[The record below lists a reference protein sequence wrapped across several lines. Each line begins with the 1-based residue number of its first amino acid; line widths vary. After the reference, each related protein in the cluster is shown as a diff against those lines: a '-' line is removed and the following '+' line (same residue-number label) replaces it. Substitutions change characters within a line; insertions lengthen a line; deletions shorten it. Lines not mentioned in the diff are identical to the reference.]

1 MTTPSVDTQI
11 RFSSE
16 EYPANILIRL
26 DIIAKRNG
34 RSRNKEMCRA
44 LWEYIKAAE
53 NEANEKSTASPA
65 ISPTSSGIWGWSRA
79 SFAAGRMRASR
90 MTTRRVHYC
99 LSGHGSLVL
108 SRTAGGIVIPCR
120 RMNLTPKSRIMRRA
134 SICILTIFL
143 RRISSATTERGRES
157 DGSRAFV
164 EPVHR
169 GGAVCVGLPP

>member
-53 NEANEKSTASPA
+53 NEANEKSTA
-65 ISPTSSGIWGWSRA
+65 
-79 SFAAGRMRASR
+79 
-90 MTTRRVHYC
+90 
-99 LSGHGSLVL
+99 
-108 SRTAGGIVIPCR
+108 
-120 RMNLTPKSRIMRRA
+120 
-134 SICILTIFL
+134 
-143 RRISSATTERGRES
+143 
-157 DGSRAFV
+157 
-164 EPVHR
+164 
-169 GGAVCVGLPP
+169 